1 MGTHRKRIHG
11 WRKVAGASWGAP
23 SDPQFFGDLDID
35 AQALLDLQQ
44 RLRDEQ
50 GTHVTLT
57 HLVGRAVAHGLTQ
70 VPSLRVRVA
79 FGREHPRETIDVFFI
94 VATDE
99 GRDLTGVKVSRA
111 DEKSVVDIARE
122 LDARRAAISSG
133 GDAAFGRSKK
143 MFDVL
148 PSRVLRGALRLGAR
162 LTSDL
167 GVDLRALGMPREA
180 FGSAMVTSVGM
191 WGVTRAYA
199 PLASYY
205 RVPVLVCVGAV
216 GERPVSVQGQVVS
229 RPMFTAT
236 ATFDH
241 RLVDG
246 YQAARFAAAV
256 QEYFRDPQRY
266 E

>member
-1 MGTHRKRIHG
+1 MSAHPKRLHG

-23 SDPQFFGDLDID
+23 RDPQFFGDLDID
-35 AQALLDLQQ
+35 AQGLLDLQQ
-44 RLRDEQ
+44 RLREDQ
-50 GTHVTLT
+50 GVHVTLT
-57 HLVGRAVAHGLTQ
+57 HLVGRAVAHGLGE

-94 VATDE
+94 VATDS
-99 GRDLTGVKVSRA
+99 GRDLTGVKVCRA
-111 DEKSVVDIARE
+111 DEKSVVEVARE
-122 LDARRAAISSG
+122 LDARRTAISSG
-133 GDAAFGRSKK
+133 GDAAFGRSKM
-143 MFDVL
+143 MFDLL
-148 PSRVLRGALRLGAR
+148 PSRVLRGALRLGAW

-167 GVDLRALGMPREA
+167 GLDLRALGMPREA

-199 PLASYY
+199 PLAAYY

-216 GERPVSVQGQVVS
+216 GERPASVQGTIVS
-229 RPMFTAT
+229 RPMLTLT

-246 YQAARFAAAV
+246 YQAARFAEAV
-256 QEYFRDPQRY
+256 QEYCLHPQRY